1 MCGMM
6 QPAQHAVKKNLTDTK
21 RAKYDYEAMKAEAAS
36 TDPAVRKQAFV
47 EYFERFNEYPS
58 YLFDNE
64 RKIDASLYQ
73 TMQDLLNDSETTQ
86 EMRMGVDAL
95 LRRLPS

>member
-1 MCGMM
+1 MESV
-6 QPAQHAVKKNLTDTK
+6 QHNAVKKNLTDTK
-21 RAKYDYEAMKAEAAS
+21 RSKFDYEVMKAGAAHK
-36 TDPAVRKQAFV
+36 DPAVRKQAFV

-86 EMRMGVDAL
+86 EMRLGVDAL